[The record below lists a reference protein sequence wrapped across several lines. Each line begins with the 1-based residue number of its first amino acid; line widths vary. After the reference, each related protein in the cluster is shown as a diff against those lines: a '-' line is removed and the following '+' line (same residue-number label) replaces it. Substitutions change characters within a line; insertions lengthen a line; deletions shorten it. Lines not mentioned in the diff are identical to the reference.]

1 MKPCRPNTEALP
13 VQTRERDTPRPR
25 AALLAFMLLLAS
37 WFLNGEAAS
46 AKPYDRTSCP
56 MTPQTTTT
64 DSTKNLRDIYYA
76 GGCFWGVEEYFS
88 RIPGVHDV
96 SVGYANGRTK
106 NPTYEDVCR
115 RDTGHAETVHV
126 RYDPDTVSLKT
137 LTERFFAIIDPV
149 SVNRQGNDVGVQYRT
164 GIYYARNEDK
174 SALEEVMREEAKKHS
189 APLAVELQPLS
200 HYYLAEE
207 YHQRYLKKNPGG
219 YCHIDFSNLD
229 DILESPP
236 APAAQVK
243 YAKPADEELRK
254 KLSPEEYRITQQ
266 AGTEAPF
273 SGKYWDHK
281 ERGIYVDVATG
292 EPLFVSTDKFESGC
306 GWPSFTKPI
315 EPEAV
320 VENTDRSHGM
330 IRTEVRSRA
339 GDSHLGHV
347 FPDGPEDK
355 GGLRYCI
362 NSAALRFV
370 PYDDMDKEGFGK
382 FKPLVK

>member
-1 MKPCRPNTEALP
+1 
-13 VQTRERDTPRPR
+13 
-25 AALLAFMLLLAS
+25 
-37 WFLNGEAAS
+37 
-46 AKPYDRTSCP
+46 
-56 MTPQTTTT
+56 MTPQTTTAAGT
-64 DSTKNLRDIYYA
+64 GNLQDIYYA

-88 RIPGVHDV
+88 RIPGVHEV
-96 SVGYANGRTK
+96 SVGYANGKTEH
-106 NPTYEDVCR
+106 PTYEDVCYR
-115 RDTGHAETVHV
+115 ETGHAETVHV
-126 RYDPDTVSLKT
+126 RYDPAAISLST
-137 LTERFFAIIDPV
+137 LTERFFAVVDPV
-149 SVNRQGNDVGVQYRT
+149 SVNRQGNDAGVQYRT
-164 GIYYARNEDK
+164 GIYYVRDEDK
-174 SALEEVMREEAKKHS
+174 SVLAAVMREEAKKHS
-189 APLAVELQPLS
+189 RPLAVELLPLS

-219 YCHIDFSNLD
+219 YCHIDFSSLD
-229 DILESPP
+229 NILESPP
-236 APAAQVK
+236 ASVEPTR
-243 YAKPADEELRK
+243 YAKPSDEELRE

-273 SGKYWDHK
+273 SGKYWDHR
-281 ERGIYVDVATG
+281 ERGIYVDVVTG
-292 EPLFVSTDKFESGC
+292 EPLFVSTDKFDSGC
-306 GWPSFTKPI
+306 GWPSFTRPI

-330 IRTEVRSRA
+330 IRTEIRSRA
-339 GDSHLGHV
+339 GGSHLGHV

>member
-1 MKPCRPNTEALP
+1 MK
-13 VQTRERDTPRPR
+13 TRERDTTRLR

-37 WFLNGEAAS
+37 WFPNNGPAS
-46 AKPYDRTSCP
+46 ATPYDRTSCP
-56 MTPQTTTT
+56 MTPQTITTG
-64 DSTKNLRDIYYA
+64 DTKNLRDIYYA

-96 SVGYANGRTK
+96 SVGYANGKTER
-106 NPTYEDVCR
+106 PTYEDVCR

-126 RYDPDTVSLKT
+126 RYDPDAVSLKT

-149 SVNRQGNDVGVQYRT
+149 SVNRQGNDAGVQYRT
-164 GIYYARNEDK
+164 GIYYVRNEDK
-174 SALEEVMREEAKKHS
+174 NALEAVLREEAKKHS
-189 APLAVELQPLS
+189 RPLAVELQPLS

-219 YCHIDFSNLD
+219 YCHIDFSSLD

-236 APAAQVK
+236 DQSGPAR

-281 ERGIYVDVATG
+281 ERGIYVDVGTG
-292 EPLFVSTDKFESGC
+292 EPLFVSTDKLDTGC
-306 GWPSFTKPI
+306 GWSSFTKPI

-330 IRTEVRSRA
+330 IRTEVRSRG